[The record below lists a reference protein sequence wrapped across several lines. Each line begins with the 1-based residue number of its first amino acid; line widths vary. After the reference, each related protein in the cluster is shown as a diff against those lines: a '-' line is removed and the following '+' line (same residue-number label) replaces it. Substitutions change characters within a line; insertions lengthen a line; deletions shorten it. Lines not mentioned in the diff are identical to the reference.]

1 MRPETLL
8 AGLPRLVRIADEARW
23 RSHAALATTIVV
35 GLFWAAGWLVG
46 EPVRP
51 GPTALAAAAV
61 ALPTLLVAR
70 FAAPT
75 RILRSLDR
83 AVPPPAATLRETSA
97 ATRERRMRLS
107 GIVLTGIVALLLF
120 DHFTDQ
126 GRIMAGLV
134 AGLFGALAI
143 TDGIEAR
150 RWETAEQRRETR
162 ILVIVA
168 PYGLTPSIG
177 PERVYEVP
185 RPGGGDPSPRS
196 DLGV

>member
-1 MRPETLL
+1 M
-8 AGLPRLVRIADEARW
+8 RIADEARW

-35 GLFWAAGWLVG
+35 GLFWVAGWLVG

-51 GPTALAAAAV
+51 GPTLLAAAAV
-61 ALPTLLVAR
+61 AIPTLLVAQLV
-70 FAAPT
+70 APA
-75 RILRSLDR
+75 RIVRSLER
-83 AVPPPAATLRETSA
+83 AVPPPSATVRETEA
-97 ATRERRMRLS
+97 ASRERRARLS

-134 AGLFGALAI
+134 AGLFGAFAV

-150 RWETAEQRRETR
+150 RWEAAERRRETR
-162 ILVIVA
+162 ILVPVA

-185 RPGGGDPSPRS
+185 RPGGGDPDPRPF
-196 DLGV
+196 DLDV